1 MSKPPAAPI
10 HPLVLMQVEARLTE
24 EQKAIQ
30 NVVRDFA
37 AKELKP
43 NIAGWYEDGQL
54 PARDLA
60 KALGGIQQQVHL
72 QESICLFIQPVRR
85 CHRGRFLNVLRWR
98 LIHSMKWK
106 ISCPNTYVAA
116 LAIPPCTRD

>member
-60 KALGGIQQQVHL
+60 KALGGIGVLGMHL
-72 QESICLFIQPVRR
+72 KNYGCAGTDGIRS
-85 CHRGRFLNVLRWR
+85 G
-98 LIHSMKWK
+98 
-106 ISCPNTYVAA
+106 
-116 LAIPPCTRD
+116 